1 MQMIAKLALAVLT
14 FSVIVSCTGLAFVE
28 TKPVSYILKTDL
40 TKDQIYDKF
49 LSYAS
54 HVYNSPKT
62 VIHMQNREGGEV
74 VVHASTKVDAFANIY
89 VDYIFSAKIK
99 DGAIKLTFEIKD
111 REQQQ
116 RYIASC
122 EETFL
127 ALKNGFEK
135 KLTENDDF

>member
-1 MQMIAKLALAVLT
+1 M
-14 FSVIVSCTGLAFVE
+14 
-28 TKPVSYILKTDL
+28 
-40 TKDQIYDKF
+40 
-49 LSYAS
+49 
-54 HVYNSPKT
+54 
-62 VIHMQNREGGEV
+62 
-74 VVHASTKVDAFANIY
+74 
-89 VDYIFSAKIK
+89 DYIFSAKIK